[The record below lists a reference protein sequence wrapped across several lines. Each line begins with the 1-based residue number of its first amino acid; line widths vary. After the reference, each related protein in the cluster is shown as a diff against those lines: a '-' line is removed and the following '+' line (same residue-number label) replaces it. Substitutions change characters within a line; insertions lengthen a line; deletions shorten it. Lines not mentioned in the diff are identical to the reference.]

1 MIFPSVEHRHHELET
16 AKAPSLD
23 HGRGQPH
30 RLDDMQGRKPRQA
43 GELLCQ
49 TGVIPPARIGGS
61 LRSENTWTEKNRE
74 LKWGRQALERKPFA
88 ALDLVQK
95 VGFAPYFVN
104 MPFIPGFALVSRAA
118 IWQNP
123 LPYWESAA
131 SSLQELL
138 GVVQERALVECLIR
152 GISHD
157 ASPGLQAS
165 KPDAICSCLDLRPQP
180 TQQSVTR

>member
-1 MIFPSVEHRHHELET
+1 MIFPSVEHRHHKLET

-23 HGRGQPH
+23 HGHGQPH

-104 MPFIPGFALVSRAA
+104 ICRLFRVLPLFLGPLYGKIRSHIGKAPLLLSR
-118 IWQNP
+118 N
-123 LPYWESAA
+123 S
-131 SSLQELL
+131 
-138 GVVQERALVECLIR
+138 
-152 GISHD
+152 
-157 ASPGLQAS
+157 
-165 KPDAICSCLDLRPQP
+165 
-180 TQQSVTR
+180 